1 MFMAKNKKLTA
12 VFAAL
17 VLALVFCGAACAEI
31 ITEFRANV
39 TECDN
44 GTIRKGKVYITREK
58 SRSEWDNSDEIVV
71 TRHDKKV
78 VWFIYPKLK
87 CYVEEPDMGS
97 PANFSKE
104 SPSFE
109 VEKPAETAGDLTR
122 KFVGFEMRD
131 SYRMRKY
138 LIKIDYSNIKGSDS
152 YYEWRRDDFPIPV
165 RTESL
170 DGRTYFEYSAIHRG
184 PFDPDLFHEPKNF
197 KKVTHEEF
205 ETLMNNYKAKQS
217 ETKKN

>member
-1 MFMAKNKKLTA
+1 
-12 VFAAL
+12 
-17 VLALVFCGAACAEI
+17 
-31 ITEFRANV
+31 
-39 TECDN
+39 
-44 GTIRKGKVYITREK
+44 
-58 SRSEWDNSDEIVV
+58 
-71 TRHDKKV
+71 V

-184 PFDPDLFHEPKNF
+184 PFDPDLFHEPK
-197 KKVTHEEF
+197 KLQKGHSRRIRDSHEQLQGKAERDEEELSF
-205 ETLMNNYKAKQS
+205 CRTLI
-217 ETKKN
+217 